1 VLIEQAIFASA
12 QTLRAQGYQLVSHS
26 PGLSESE
33 ARELAVWGPS
43 HDALLERPGEPS
55 STNFFKLS
63 SGRFCVSRT
72 TSAGAEYSG
81 RGGHGVYTQ
90 FLVVPPDVL
99 ARFGNNPFAILRAA
113 TARGAIGLR
122 QPIPETLEPLR
133 LVGRSPAVDQ
143 ALLANLA
150 RDPGPAAMATLVQT
164 ALACD
169 RLAIATSG
177 PSELLIAGLI
187 AALPVECRS
196 EFSFTTGLK
205 FSPSRPVRIASLGSD
220 PAGWRS
226 IARSGVTLLNMDQNE
241 PCGEPRWDGWAGFV
255 AHVLSTGKFS
265 LLAAELDR
273 SRSWLSCANLDAL
286 SEQVR
291 VGLPSNTRGI
301 TATEP
306 ADKQQCSPPEPV
318 LAEAEISTNRRADR
332 AHVLREKV
340 QAVAEKHV
348 TKSTVEEL
356 AEALASQPP
365 EVLELLEHIDDL
377 IFAAIGGDKRALT
390 ELEGLWPVVVLE
402 LDEALV
408 EQSREQY
415 LRCVLSI
422 CSEPANGEDQRP
434 DRALA
439 ATDVLCVLFGE

>member
-1 VLIEQAIFASA
+1 MLIEQAVFASA

-26 PGLSESE
+26 PGLSEPE
-33 ARELAVWGPS
+33 TRELSIWGPS

-63 SGRFCVSRT
+63 SGRYCVSRT

-90 FLVVPPDVL
+90 FLVVPPQIL

-113 TARGAIGLR
+113 MASGAIGVRL
-122 QPIPETLEPLR
+122 PIPESLEPLR
-133 LVGRSPAVDQ
+133 LLGRSPAVDQ

-150 RDPGPAAMATLVQT
+150 RDPGPAAMATLVQA

-169 RLAIATSG
+169 RLAIAASVA
-177 PSELLIAGLI
+177 PELLIAGLI
-187 AALPVECRS
+187 AALPVECRT

-205 FSPSRPVRIASLGSD
+205 FSPSRPVRIASLGND
-220 PAGWRS
+220 PASWRS
-226 IARSGVTLLNMDQNE
+226 IARSGVTLLNMDKSE
-241 PCGEPRWDGWAGFV
+241 PCGEPRWNGWAGFV
-255 AHVLSTGKFS
+255 AQVLSTGKFS
-265 LLAAELDR
+265 VLAAELDR
-273 SRSWLSCANLDAL
+273 SHASLSCANLDAL
-286 SEQVR
+286 SEQVKAN
-291 VGLPSNTRGI
+291 LQTSTRSI

-306 ADKQQCSPPEPV
+306 ASNQQCSPPEPV
-318 LAEAEISTNRRADR
+318 LAEKETSTNHRADR
-332 AHVLREKV
+332 AHLLREKV
-340 QAVAEKHV
+340 QAVAEKYAP
-348 TKSTVEEL
+348 KSTVEEL

-377 IFAAIGGDKRALT
+377 IFAAIGGDRRALT
-390 ELEGLWPVVVLE
+390 ELEGLWPVVVLQ
-402 LDEALV
+402 LDEDLV

-422 CSEPANGEDQRP
+422 CSEPTNGEDQRP